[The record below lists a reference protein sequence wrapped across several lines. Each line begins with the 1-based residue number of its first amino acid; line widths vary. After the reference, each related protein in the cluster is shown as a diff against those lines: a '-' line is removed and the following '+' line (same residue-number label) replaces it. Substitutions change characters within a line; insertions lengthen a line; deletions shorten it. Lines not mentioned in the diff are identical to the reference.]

1 MADERVDNQMLLDK
15 LEGVMDRLEK
25 SDPTDPSGMFGKSV
39 KELSTS
45 KDFKTLQ
52 KIVDENHERLTE
64 DTEILK
70 GDAATNKL
78 ANKVQI
84 AKDIIDA
91 FRERTASTFYK
102 EQKKHNRG
110 ARISREKMEKQND
123 QIIQD
128 NKKIIELLKNPPGR
142 TVAVAVKPGGGGQPD
157 PSASDPDQQRINETV
172 DRIEAKQFRLS
183 PSEMRDAGYSK
194 RESESEEFI
203 DLEAHKRKDAAEKEK
218 AAEEVKKKELKFYK
232 LKGDGVDDAIKD
244 ETNLQKTRKKLYDE
258 KVKEAGT
265 NPLTGAQQYRDIETG
280 QYTTSDEANWKTA
293 ELADAIRGG
302 SGYAGGTTDRG
313 ASMASK
319 GAATLSKNIGDNA
332 PNIQR
337 GLDELE
343 KINAKEGLEAKQA
356 LEKLTKMMAQ
366 AASGEKDAKGK
377 RVSADDVRQQA
388 WETKLLMR
396 RDSFGDTGEKL
407 TEDLGL
413 DQVSKDLSS
422 ERGFSALRGFIPLNK
437 TGLKDFAGVDSDA
450 GFGKGLKQAFS
461 PERLFGVDKKTGPSF
476 LGKVMNAPG
485 RLFGARSIEDRVA
498 EEKATQTVAAR
509 DQAKGLETLI
519 GEEGLDI
526 ATKDEKEEKAE
537 DTKDAVEATAV
548 TVETTAAKTEGIEKA
563 TERTAVATEELRDMA
578 KDEGSLMVHDV
589 HVEAKLDELL
599 KEKEKKDGRTGQDTE
614 SIPERQLETLID
626 MRDLL
631 EEATAGAALGMDRNS
646 SGPGFFGR
654 MFGRGGTPRGAPP
667 GTRVAKPPGRMSRM
681 FSKAG
686 SALRGAGPAAQGF
699 AQGSGGGLLKGAAR
713 GLTRFGGAIAGV
725 GMGVY
730 EGVTGF
736 RDAEARADAGELT
749 AEEEQI
755 EKGEAIG
762 GGAGGAG
769 GAIAGAAAGAA
780 IGSVV
785 PVIGTAIGGLIGGA
799 VGYFA
804 GRWAGKK
811 AGGAI
816 ADAIPVSASEL
827 AESNELAE
835 TTLENV
841 GEKDPELVT
850 TIRQEADQIEA
861 QMLEEAGDEVSD
873 NDKAAIKNAA
883 LVKAIQNHT
892 AEIDALPVT
901 GGAQLTSQ
909 IEDEDSGT
917 ITTRT
922 TQSIGGTFSERD
934 LMENDPEAYA
944 EFQEVKKQFRG
955 QQGAHSKA
963 IIEWGRMGR
972 TEGFEGGTLER
983 TQNGVAVPEGE
994 EMEDLQGSI
1003 ERGTLP
1009 TGDAIDN
1016 MTDRAGGGP
1025 TTEQGPVIVNNTV
1038 PAPAPTP
1045 PSDEPNIA
1053 IMPSRVRTSDSV
1065 IQRYQDKRFRV

>member
-1 MADERVDNQMLLDK
+1 
-15 LEGVMDRLEK
+15 
-25 SDPTDPSGMFGKSV
+25 
-39 KELSTS
+39 
-45 KDFKTLQ
+45 
-52 KIVDENHERLTE
+52 
-64 DTEILK
+64 
-70 GDAATNKL
+70 
-78 ANKVQI
+78 
-84 AKDIIDA
+84 
-91 FRERTASTFYK
+91 
-102 EQKKHNRG
+102 
-110 ARISREKMEKQND
+110 
-123 QIIQD
+123 
-128 NKKIIELLKNPPGR
+128 
-142 TVAVAVKPGGGGQPD
+142 
-157 PSASDPDQQRINETV
+157 
-172 DRIEAKQFRLS
+172 
-183 PSEMRDAGYSK
+183 
-194 RESESEEFI
+194 
-203 DLEAHKRKDAAEKEK
+203 
-218 AAEEVKKKELKFYK
+218 
-232 LKGDGVDDAIKD
+232 
-244 ETNLQKTRKKLYDE
+244 
-258 KVKEAGT
+258 
-265 NPLTGAQQYRDIETG
+265 
-280 QYTTSDEANWKTA
+280 
-293 ELADAIRGG
+293 
-302 SGYAGGTTDRG
+302 
-313 ASMASK
+313 
-319 GAATLSKNIGDNA
+319 
-332 PNIQR
+332 
-337 GLDELE
+337 
-343 KINAKEGLEAKQA
+343 
-356 LEKLTKMMAQ
+356 
-366 AASGEKDAKGK
+366 
-377 RVSADDVRQQA
+377 
-388 WETKLLMR
+388 
-396 RDSFGDTGEKL
+396 
-407 TEDLGL
+407 
-413 DQVSKDLSS
+413 
-422 ERGFSALRGFIPLNK
+422 
-437 TGLKDFAGVDSDA
+437 
-450 GFGKGLKQAFS
+450 
-461 PERLFGVDKKTGPSF
+461 
-476 LGKVMNAPG
+476 
-485 RLFGARSIEDRVA
+485 
-498 EEKATQTVAAR
+498 
-509 DQAKGLETLI
+509 
-519 GEEGLDI
+519 
-526 ATKDEKEEKAE
+526 
-537 DTKDAVEATAV
+537 
-548 TVETTAAKTEGIEKA
+548 
-563 TERTAVATEELRDMA
+563 
-578 KDEGSLMVHDV
+578 
-589 HVEAKLDELL
+589 
-599 KEKEKKDGRTGQDTE
+599 
-614 SIPERQLETLID
+614 
-626 MRDLL
+626 
-631 EEATAGAALGMDRNS
+631 
-646 SGPGFFGR
+646 
-654 MFGRGGTPRGAPP
+654 
-667 GTRVAKPPGRMSRM
+667 M

>member
-84 AKDIIDA
+84 AKEIYDS
-91 FRERTASTFYK
+91 FREHTASTFYK
-102 EQKKHNRG
+102 EQRKHNRG
-110 ARISREKMEKQND
+110 ARNSRQKMENQND
-123 QIIQD
+123 LIIQD
-128 NKKIIELLKNPPGR
+128 NKKIIELLKERKSGPLL
-142 TVAVAVKPGGGGQPD
+142 AVGTGGGGQPD

-509 DQAKGLETLI
+509 DQAKGLGTLI

-526 ATKDEKEEKAE
+526 ATKDKKEEKAE

-699 AQGSGGGLLKGAAR
+699 AQGSGGGILKGAAR